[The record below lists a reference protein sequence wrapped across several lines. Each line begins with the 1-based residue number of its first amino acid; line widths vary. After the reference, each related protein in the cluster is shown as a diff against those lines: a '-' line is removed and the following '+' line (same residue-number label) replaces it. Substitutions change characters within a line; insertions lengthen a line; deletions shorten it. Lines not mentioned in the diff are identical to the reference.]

1 MFNATD
7 PECDCVFV
15 WMMAGVSMCGC
26 SVLLLCC
33 ARLYLATGCESN
45 IDKCQGVISIRT
57 RYFLFQTWHT
67 RHIPPWQPL
76 PPLPRTGPSRSCL
89 QQWAGGN
96 KTLILHRGE
105 VISQASNCCS
115 SRVDI
120 CVQIFF
126 IGKHIYNMQF
136 CILLQLN
143 ISLFK
148 HFVWNTTFNF
158 QHSKLQQSDI
168 RNAVNLTITFE

>member
-1 MFNATD
+1 MWLREVYGWCLVSPCVVAVCSCCVVLGCISPPVVKVTLTNAKALSVSELDISCFRLDTPATFRHGSHCHRCQGLD
-7 PECDCVFV
+7 Q
-15 WMMAGVSMCGC
+15 AGVVC
-26 SVLLLCC
+26 SSERGEIKLWI
-33 ARLYLATGCESN
+33 LY
-45 IDKCQGVISIRT
+45 
-57 RYFLFQTWHT
+57 
-67 RHIPPWQPL
+67 
-76 PPLPRTGPSRSCL
+76 
-89 QQWAGGN
+89 
-96 KTLILHRGE
+96 RGE
-105 VISQASNCCS
+105 VTSQASNCCS